1 MCQILSK
8 IGADKVVL
16 PEYESGVRLAKNL
29 LSSGFVD
36 ILELTNNISLVE
48 FDVKP
53 EWVGKT
59 LVDLNLRKKYSINV
73 IAIQQDNDVTTE
85 IDPNKPLES
94 TMKLIVV
101 ANRQKLE
108 KMR

>member
-1 MCQILSK
+1 M
-8 IGADKVVL
+8 
-16 PEYESGVRLAKNL
+16 
-29 LSSGFVD
+29 D

-48 FDVKP
+48 FDIKE
-53 EWVGKT
+53 EWIGKT

-73 IAIQQDNDVTTE
+73 IAIQQDNNVTTE

-94 TMKLIVV
+94 DMKLIVV
-101 ANRQKLE
+101 ANRNKLE